1 MALIIP
7 VRGFHPTIGR
17 DCFLA
22 ENATIIGDVV
32 MGDECSVWFNTVLR
46 GDVNSIRIGN
56 RVNIQDGSVLHT
68 LYQKS
73 TIEIGDDVSIGHN
86 VTIHGAKIR
95 DYALVGMGAVV
106 MDDAEVGEGAIV
118 AAGAVVLSR
127 TKIGPNELWAG
138 APAKFIKMVD
148 PAQSKE
154 INQKIAHNYLMYSRW
169 YTDPESNRGK
179 PAFPGYGICSSE
191 LRGLLLSDFV
201 SALTS
206 FRVAPALHLL
216 SCATPG
222 YSRLPACCCFVLFS
236 IISSVF
242 SFI

>member
-7 VRGFHPTIGR
+7 VRGFTPAIGK

-22 ENATIIGDVV
+22 QNATIIGDTVI
-32 MGDECSVWFNTVLR
+32 GDECSVWFNTVLR

-73 TIEIGDDVSIGHN
+73 TIEIGNDVSIGHN
-86 VTIHGAKIR
+86 VTIHGAKIH

-127 TKIGPNELWAG
+127 TKIGPHELWAG
-138 APAKFIKMVD
+138 APAKFIKPVD

-154 INQKIAHNYLMYSRW
+154 MNQKIAHNYLMYSRW
-169 YTDPESNRGK
+169 Y
-179 PAFPGYGICSSE
+179 SE
-191 LRGLLLSDFV
+191 DGENQSENK
-201 SALTS
+201 
-206 FRVAPALHLL
+206 
-216 SCATPG
+216 
-222 YSRLPACCCFVLFS
+222 
-236 IISSVF
+236 
-242 SFI
+242 